1 MEVGEWMINRSG
13 GKGCFIGVGEGVFHR
28 GGGVDD

>member
-1 MEVGEWMINRSG
+1 MGERVVHRG
-13 GKGCFIGVGEGVFHR
+13 GRKGCFIGVGEGVFHR